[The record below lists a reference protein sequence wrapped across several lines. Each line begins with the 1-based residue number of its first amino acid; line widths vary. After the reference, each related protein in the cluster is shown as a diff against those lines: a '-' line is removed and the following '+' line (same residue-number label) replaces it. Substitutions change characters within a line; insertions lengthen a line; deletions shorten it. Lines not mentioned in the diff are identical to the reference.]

1 MCGRRRRRIVG
12 LLDRSGRR
20 ATAAELDHLLWNRGQ
35 QPLYK
40 SRPRHRTRTVF
51 Y

>member
-1 MCGRRRRRIVG
+1 VEQIVG
-12 LLDRSGRR
+12 ELRERGRQVSAVTLDY
-20 ATAAELDHLLWNRGQ
+20 LLWNRGQ
-35 QPLYK
+35 QSHYK